1 MSPIRISSGHVCGR
15 GGELGQRQANKL
27 QSKGDHRMYKEQQ
40 ATDFHL
46 NYVLLCHILRVQT
59 NTNLL
64 FSVCVLASKPW
75 NGVLSILSPCKHET
89 PSID

>member
-1 MSPIRISSGHVCGR
+1 MLYSLMSPIRISSGHVCGR
-15 GGELGQRQANKL
+15 GGELGQRQGNKL

-46 NYVLLCHILRVQT
+46 NYVSLCHILRVQT

-64 FSVCVLASKPW
+64 FSVSVLAVRPW
-75 NGVLSILSPCKHET
+75 NGVLSTLIPKY
-89 PSID
+89 